1 MTTALPLTALFLQLL
16 REELLPLSHGRSD
29 TGRQLFEKVSITQ
42 FTAFLVRK
50 SKFNLRKWH
59 VGKW

>member
-1 MTTALPLTALFLQLL
+1 MTTALPSTALFLQLL

-29 TGRQLFEKVSITQ
+29 TGRQLFRKVSI
-42 FTAFLVRK
+42 TAFLVRK